1 MTKLTLSLIREAD
14 RLLAGKLRQTPIE
27 HSPALSEICGVEV
40 RLKLE
45 NLQETGSF
53 KVRGAYFALSRLT
66 QAERRRGVITCSGG
80 NHGKAVAY
88 VGKELGVPA
97 RIHVPKSVD
106 EAKLRSMRHL
116 GADVVR
122 SKFDGFDDTEENARR
137 DAAKSGRTWISAYDD
152 PIILAANGGT
162 LALEA
167 LRQWPE
173 ARTFVL
179 PVGGGGLGG
188 GFSYVVK
195 KRHPTSRFIACQ
207 HADSPAL
214 QMSLERGEAVTR
226 LPGVETTAGGLEG
239 GIGRT
244 GFSVLQSL
252 VDDVALITEEE
263 IFDAVRWML
272 EHHQYVMEPT
282 SAVVIAALLTKRVPR
297 LKTPTLVVISGRNLS
312 VKTLRRI
319 LD

>member
-1 MTKLTLSLIREAD
+1 MSLVREAD
-14 RLLAGKLRQTPIE
+14 RFLAGKLRQTPLE
-27 HSPALSEICGVEV
+27 PSRVLSELCGVEV

-66 QAERRRGVITCSGG
+66 EAERRRGVITCSGG

-88 VGKELGVPA
+88 VARQLRVAA

-106 EAKLRSMRHL
+106 EAKFHAMRRL

-122 SKFDGFDDTEENARR
+122 SKFDGFDDTEQVARR
-137 DAAKSGRTWISAYDD
+137 DAEKNGRHWISAYDD
-152 PIILAANGGT
+152 PVILAANGGT
-162 LALEA
+162 LAMEV

-188 GFSYVVK
+188 GFAYVVK
-195 KRHPTSRFIACQ
+195 KRHASSRFIACQ

-214 QMSLERGEAVTR
+214 KLSMERGEAVTR
-226 LPGVETTAGGLEG
+226 LPAVETAAGGLEG

-244 GFSVLQSL
+244 GFSVLEKL
-252 VDDVALITEEE
+252 VDDIALITEKE
-263 IFDAVRWML
+263 IFDAVRWMVDN
-272 EHHQYVMEPT
+272 HQYVMEPT
-282 SAVVIAALLTKRVPR
+282 SAVVIAALLAKRVPR
-297 LKTPTLVVISGRNLS
+297 LKTPTVVVISGRNVSL
-312 VKTLRRI
+312 KTLRRI
-319 LD
+319 LG

>member
-1 MTKLTLSLIREAD
+1 MSLVREAD
-14 RLLAGKLRQTPIE
+14 RFLRGKLRQTPIE
-27 HSPALSEICGVEV
+27 SSPVLSEICGVDV

-53 KVRGAYFALSRLT
+53 KVRGAYFALSRLS

-88 VGKELGVPA
+88 VAKQLGIPA

-106 EAKLRSMRHL
+106 DAKFHAMRRL

-122 SKFDGFDDTEENARR
+122 SKFDGFDDTEEIARR
-137 DAAKSGRTWISAYDD
+137 DAERNGRTWISAYDD
-152 PIILAANGGT
+152 PVILAANGGT
-162 LALEA
+162 LAMEV

-188 GFSYVVK
+188 GFAYVVK
-195 KRHPTSRFIACQ
+195 KRFPTSRFIACQ
-207 HADSPAL
+207 HVDSPAL
-214 QMSLERGEAVTR
+214 KLSMERGEAVTR
-226 LPGVETTAGGLEG
+226 LPAVETTAGGLEG

-252 VDDVALITEEE
+252 VDDVALITEKE
-263 IFDAVRWML
+263 IFDAARWML

-282 SAVVIAALLTKRVPR
+282 SAVVIAALVTKRVPR
-297 LKTPTLVVISGRNLS
+297 FKTPTLVVISGRNVAL
-312 VKTLRRI
+312 KTLRRI
-319 LD
+319 LE